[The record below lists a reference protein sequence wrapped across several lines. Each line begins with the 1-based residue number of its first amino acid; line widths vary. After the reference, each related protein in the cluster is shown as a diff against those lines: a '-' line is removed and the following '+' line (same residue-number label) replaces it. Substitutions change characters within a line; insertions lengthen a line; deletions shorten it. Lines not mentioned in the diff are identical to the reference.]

1 MREAIKKYRPET
13 DMADLITST
22 LRKRLLNLSV
32 STLRRV
38 GSGPYRY
45 RDLRRSGRSTS
56 DQPTFITEY
65 PAEVSPLARRNEL
78 TRKSQTALS
87 SSSVVVKSVRL

>member
-13 DMADLITST
+13 DMRIWTTST
-22 LRKRLLNLSV
+22 LQKRLLNLSA
-32 STLRRV
+32 STLEEL

-45 RDLRRSGRSTS
+45 RDLRRSGRSNLI
-56 DQPTFITEY
+56 QPTFITEY
-65 PAEVSPLARRNEL
+65 PAEVSPLARVTTL

-87 SSSVVVKSVRL
+87 SSLVVVNR